1 MTIKPIIIT
10 ILFLTSGIFYY
21 NITDAKS
28 NLQTFQI
35 SQIVDGDTVRLTNGA
50 TLRLIGIN
58 TPERNMPYFQEAKSF
73 LTTLIQNKS
82 VQVQSFGI
90 GKYGRTLA
98 FIFLNDKNIN
108 TQILSAG
115 LATLYCY
122 ENDPCLDELKQAEEF
137 ARLNQKALWKKS
149 PDENCIKL
157 IQLKTDEP
165 EKLILQNKCDK
176 QINITFKDDATH
188 IYRETLNPKSTFT
201 KKFSHIWN
209 TNGDSLYISDDK
221 GLLLFHRYQ
230 ASTEYP

>member
-35 SQIVDGDTVRLTNGA
+35 SQVVDGDTVKLTNSA

-58 TPERNMPYFQEAKSF
+58 TPEKNMPLFQEATDF
-73 LTTLIQNKS
+73 LTILIQNKS
-82 VQVQSFGI
+82 VQIESHGTDR
-90 GKYGRTLA
+90 YGRTLSY
-98 FIFLNDKNIN
+98 IFLDDKNIN
-108 TQILSAG
+108 KEILTEG
-115 LATLYCY
+115 LATLYYYDKDNHY
-122 ENDPCLDELKQAEEF
+122 EELKQAEEF
-137 ARLNQKALWKKS
+137 ARLNEKALWKKS

-165 EKLILQNKCDK
+165 EKLILENKCDK

-188 IYRETLNPKSTFT
+188 IYKETLNPKSTFT
-201 KKFSHIWN
+201 KTFSHIWN
-209 TNGDSLYISDDK
+209 TNGDSIYIRDNN
-221 GLLLFHRYQ
+221 GLLLFHRY
-230 ASTEYP
+230 

>member
-1 MTIKPIIIT
+1 MTIKPIIIA
-10 ILFLTSGIFYY
+10 ILFITSGIFYY
-21 NITDAKS
+21 QITDAKS

-35 SQIVDGDTVRLTNGA
+35 SQIVDGDTAKLTNGV

-58 TPERNMPYFQEAKSF
+58 TPEKNMPYFQEAKDF
-73 LTTLIQNKS
+73 LTILVQNKS
-82 VQVQSFGI
+82 VQVQSFGT

-108 TQILSAG
+108 TQILSEG

-122 ENDPCLDELKQAEEF
+122 ENDPCLDELKKAEEF
-137 ARLNQKALWKKS
+137 ARLNQKNLWKKS

-188 IYRETLNPKSTFT
+188 IYHETLEPNSIFT
-201 KKFSHIWN
+201 KQFSHIWN
-209 TNGDSLYISDDK
+209 TNGDSLYISDNK
-221 GLLLFHRYQ
+221 GLLLFHRY
-230 ASTEYP
+230 